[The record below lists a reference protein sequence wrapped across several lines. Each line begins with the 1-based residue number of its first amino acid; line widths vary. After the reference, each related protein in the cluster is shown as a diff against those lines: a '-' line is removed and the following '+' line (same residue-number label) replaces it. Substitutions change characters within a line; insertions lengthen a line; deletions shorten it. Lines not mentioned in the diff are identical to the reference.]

1 MPTPLHLKQQNQEQ
15 LKLLHDQYPELFE
28 NLQDG
33 SIDKNDNLLEKLSE
47 KDLDEIV
54 ASIPTDEVFKQSL
67 ESYQHVESDS
77 SDDIDVVEDIEDLE
91 ELDYQVNPDEALKA
105 SNVLSFKD
113 SYIAEALKQQEDAY
127 FKEHGFIMNGKQR
140 RFVKR
145 QLAKQFAKMTSK
157 KNYVNLNE

>member
-1 MPTPLHLKQQNQEQ
+1 MPTPLHLQQQNQEQ
-15 LKLLHDQYPELFE
+15 LNLLHDQHPELFE

-33 SIDKNDNLLEKLSE
+33 STDKNDNLSE
-47 KDLDEIV
+47 KDLNEIV
-54 ASIPTDEVFKQSL
+54 ASIPTDEEFKQSL
-67 ESYQHVESDS
+67 ESYHRVESDS
-77 SDDIDVVEDIEDLE
+77 SDDVVEDIEDLE
-91 ELDYQVNPDEALKA
+91 ELDYQVNPDEAPKT

>member
-1 MPTPLHLKQQNQEQ
+1 MPTPLHLQQQNQEQ
-15 LKLLHDQYPELFE
+15 LNLFYKQHLELFE

-33 SIDKNDNLLEKLSE
+33 SIDKNDNLSE

-54 ASIPTDEVFKQSL
+54 ASIPTDEEFKQSL

-77 SDDIDVVEDIEDLE
+77 SDDVDVVEDIEDLE